1 MRRGGLD
8 PPQHGL
14 RESLIRLRTILGYF
28 APYTDRMALVVGAM
42 LLSTFLGLLQPQL
55 MRLVL
60 DVALPQRDLR
70 LLSLL
75 VLGTLALPLA
85 QGGIGFVQG
94 YISTWVS
101 QQVSFD
107 ARDRLYRHVQTFS
120 LRFFAGTKT
129 GDILSRINRDA
140 GQISQAISGTLLP
153 LVSQVLTLSG
163 ILVAVMLM
171 NWRLGLLALSLL
183 PPFFFSARYFGGI
196 MRRLYRQHGEAWS
209 ELTAVLQ
216 QGLAGIRLVQ
226 ALQREEEEA
235 KRYAAQ
241 GRETIR
247 LAMRIQAYAGRQ
259 SLINTFL
266 SALGPALVLWYGGA
280 QVINGSLT
288 IGELLAFTNYIARLF
303 GPVSAFANMN
313 VQLQQAL
320 AAFDRVQEYLEIQ
333 TEIRDR
339 PGAIE
344 LPPVR
349 GRIEFQDVSFA
360 YSPERPILK
369 HISFTVEPGQLVAL
383 VGPTGAG
390 KSTVV
395 NLIPRFYDP
404 DEGCVRIDGY
414 DLREVTLASL
424 RRQIATVDQETF
436 LFNTTIL
443 ENIRYARPEATFD
456 EVVEAAKAAYLHDF
470 IMSLPEGYETVVGER
485 GVKLSG
491 GERQRLAI
499 ARAILRNPRIL
510 ILDEA
515 TSSLDSIAESYI
527 QRALEPLMR
536 GRTVIAIAHR
546 LSTILSADK
555 ILVLQ
560 QGELVESGTHRELL
574 ARGGL
579 YAQLY
584 RTQFKEELLLAGT
597 GGGQR
602 GPATR

>member
-1 MRRGGLD
+1 
-8 PPQHGL
+8 
-14 RESLIRLRTILGYF
+14 
-28 APYTDRMALVVGAM
+28 
-42 LLSTFLGLLQPQL
+42 
-55 MRLVL
+55 
-60 DVALPQRDLR
+60 
-70 LLSLL
+70 
-75 VLGTLALPLA
+75 
-85 QGGIGFVQG
+85 
-94 YISTWVS
+94 
-101 QQVSFD
+101 
-107 ARDRLYRHVQTFS
+107 
-120 LRFFAGTKT
+120 
-129 GDILSRINRDA
+129 
-140 GQISQAISGTLLP
+140 
-153 LVSQVLTLSG
+153 
-163 ILVAVMLM
+163 
-171 NWRLGLLALSLL
+171 
-183 PPFFFSARYFGGI
+183 
-196 MRRLYRQHGEAWS
+196 
-209 ELTAVLQ
+209 
-216 QGLAGIRLVQ
+216 
-226 ALQREEEEA
+226 
-235 KRYAAQ
+235 
-241 GRETIR
+241 
-247 LAMRIQAYAGRQ
+247 MRIQAYAGRQ
-259 SLINTFL
+259 SLINAFL

-280 QVINGSLT
+280 QVINGLLT
-288 IGELLAFTNYIARLF
+288 IGELLAFTTYVARLF

-320 AAFDRVQEYLEIQ
+320 AAFDRVQEYLELQ

-349 GRIEFQDVSFA
+349 GRIEFRDVSFA
-360 YSPERPILK
+360 YSPERPVLK

-414 DLREVTLASL
+414 DLRDVTLSSL

-436 LFNTTIL
+436 LFNMTIL

-470 IMSLPEGYETVVGER
+470 IMSLPEGYETMVGER

-560 QGELVESGTHRELL
+560 QGELIESGTHRELL

-584 RTQFKEELLLAGT
+584 RTQFKEELLAAPRAAASRT
-597 GGGQR
+597 F
-602 GPATR
+602 

>member
-14 RESLIRLRTILGYF
+14 RESLARLRTILEYF
-28 APYTDRMALVVGAM
+28 SPYTDRMALVVGAM

-60 DVALPQRDLR
+60 DVALPQRDLG

-75 VLGTLALPLA
+75 VFGALALPLA

-94 YISTWVS
+94 YVSTWVS

-140 GQISQAISGTLLP
+140 GQISQAISDTLLP

-163 ILVAVMLM
+163 ILLAIMLM

-196 MRRLYRQHGEAWS
+196 MRRLYRQYGEAWS

-259 SLINTFL
+259 SLINAFL

-280 QVINGSLT
+280 QVINGLLT
-288 IGELLAFTNYIARLF
+288 IGELLAFTTYVARLF

-320 AAFDRVQEYLEIQ
+320 AAFDRVQEYLELQ

-349 GRIEFQDVSFA
+349 GRIEFRDVSFA
-360 YSPERPILK
+360 YSPERPVLK

-414 DLREVTLASL
+414 DLRDVTLSSL

-436 LFNTTIL
+436 LFNMTIL

-470 IMSLPEGYETVVGER
+470 IMSLPEGYETMVGER

-560 QGELVESGTHRELL
+560 QGELIESGTHRELL

-584 RTQFKEELLLAGT
+584 RTQFKEELLAAPRAAASRT
-597 GGGQR
+597 F
-602 GPATR
+602 

>member
-14 RESLIRLRTILGYF
+14 RESLIRLRTILNYF
-28 APYTDRMALVVGAM
+28 SPYSDRMALVVGAM

-94 YISTWVS
+94 YVSTWVS

-120 LRFFAGTKT
+120 LRFFASTKT

-259 SLINTFL
+259 SLINAFL

-320 AAFDRVQEYLEIQ
+320 AAFDRVQEYLELQ

-344 LPPVR
+344 LPPLR

-390 KSTVV
+390 KSTIV

-414 DLREVTLASL
+414 DLRDVTLSSL

-515 TSSLDSIAESYI
+515 TSSLDSIAESSI

-584 RTQFKEELLLAGT
+584 RTQFKEELRAAPLTAASRT
-597 GGGQR
+597 F
-602 GPATR
+602 

>member
-14 RESLIRLRTILGYF
+14 RESLIRLRTILSYF

-42 LLSTFLGLLQPQL
+42 LLSTLLGLLQPQL

-60 DVALPQRDLR
+60 DVALPHRDLR

-209 ELTAVLQ
+209 ELTAILQ

-259 SLINTFL
+259 SLINAFL

-303 GPVSAFANMN
+303 GPVSAFAHMN
-313 VQLQQAL
+313 VELQQAL
-320 AAFDRVQEYLEIQ
+320 AAFDRVQEYLELQ

-344 LPPVR
+344 LPPLR

-360 YSPERPILK
+360 YNPERPILK
-369 HISFTVEPGQLVAL
+369 HISFTIEPGQLVAL

-390 KSTVV
+390 KSTIV

-414 DLREVTLASL
+414 DLRDVTLSSL
-424 RRQIATVDQETF
+424 RHQIATVDQETF

-597 GGGQR
+597 GGGQHS
-602 GPATR
+602 PATP

>member
-1 MRRGGLD
+1 
-8 PPQHGL
+8 
-14 RESLIRLRTILGYF
+14 
-28 APYTDRMALVVGAM
+28 
-42 LLSTFLGLLQPQL
+42 
-55 MRLVL
+55 
-60 DVALPQRDLR
+60 
-70 LLSLL
+70 
-75 VLGTLALPLA
+75 
-85 QGGIGFVQG
+85 
-94 YISTWVS
+94 
-101 QQVSFD
+101 
-107 ARDRLYRHVQTFS
+107 
-120 LRFFAGTKT
+120 
-129 GDILSRINRDA
+129 
-140 GQISQAISGTLLP
+140 
-153 LVSQVLTLSG
+153 
-163 ILVAVMLM
+163 MLM

-209 ELTAVLQ
+209 ELTAILQ

-259 SLINTFL
+259 SLINAFL

-320 AAFDRVQEYLEIQ
+320 AAFDRVQEYLELQ

-344 LPPVR
+344 LPPLR

-390 KSTVV
+390 KSTIV

-414 DLREVTLASL
+414 DLRDVTLSSL

-597 GGGQR
+597 GGGQHS
-602 GPATR
+602 PATP